1 MKTTKLTKTIPL
13 ALLILAMPAMSPRVN
28 ADIPPAPAA
37 TEIAGN
43 LDIRGNSLTFGS
55 WTDAVGTSVYAVML
69 SFVGI
74 GLDGSPAV
82 LRFAAA
88 LANTDWVWSH
98 PDAGNA
104 TVMMDSMRLD
114 AQNRLILYSTSG
126 VRTIMLDPNGKS
138 QIEPQGDLSMGEFT
152 ARPQ

>member
-1 MKTTKLTKTIPL
+1 MCEPSCIHGSDK
-13 ALLILAMPAMSPRVN
+13 PR
-28 ADIPPAPAA
+28 PP
-37 TEIAGN
+37 
-43 LDIRGNSLTFGS
+43 S
-55 WTDAVGTSVYAVML
+55 GTSASILDVREIV
-69 SFVGI
+69 I

-88 LANTDWVWSH
+88 QANTDWVWSR
-98 PDAGNA
+98 PGSVNA
-104 TVMMDSMRLD
+104 TVMRDSMRLD

>member
-88 LANTDWVWSH
+88 QANTDWVWSR
-98 PDAGNA
+98 PGSVNA
-104 TVMMDSMRLD
+104 TVMRDSMRLD